1 MPEPALALLR
11 GINVGGRNIISMADL
26 RAAFESDGFRDVRTY
41 IQSGNVVFSTDLPQD
56 ALEPSLEDL
65 LARHVGR
72 PITVVVRA
80 RSQVR
85 AVVEDAP
92 AGFGAEPEA
101 YKYDVMFLKAPLTAD
116 EVLDVLP
123 LREGV
128 DRAWHGDGVVYFS
141 RRTDALTRSRMSRIT
156 GMAVYRSMTIR
167 NWRTTTTL
175 LGLLDE
181 L

>member
-1 MPEPALALLR
+1 M
-11 GINVGGRNIISMADL
+11 
-26 RAAFESDGFRDVRTY
+26 
-41 IQSGNVVFSTDLPQD
+41 
-56 ALEPSLEDL
+56 
-65 LARHVGR
+65 
-72 PITVVVRA
+72 
-80 RSQVR
+80 
-85 AVVEDAP
+85 
-92 AGFGAEPEA
+92 
-101 YKYDVMFLKAPLTAD
+101 
-116 EVLDVLP
+116 DVLP

-128 DRAWHGDGVVYFS
+128 DRAWPGDGVVYFS